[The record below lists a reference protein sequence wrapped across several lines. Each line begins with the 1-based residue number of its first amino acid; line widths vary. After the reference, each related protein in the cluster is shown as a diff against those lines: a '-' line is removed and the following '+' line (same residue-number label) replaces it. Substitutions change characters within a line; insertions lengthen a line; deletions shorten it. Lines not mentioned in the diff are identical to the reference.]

1 MSGEEARALVDGFA
15 LMSAKLE
22 TVAHGVE
29 TIVQHGAPLAARVDD
44 VERQIAAQA
53 ERLDAHDKRL
63 DAHDKRLVR
72 LERSVKRWRWLG
84 ALAFAVGL
92 AVGAHLGAG

>member
-63 DAHDKRLVR
+63 VR

>member
-1 MSGEEARALVDGFA
+1 MSGDEARALVDGFA
-15 LMSAKLE
+15 AMASKLE
-22 TVAHGVE
+22 TVAKGVE

-44 VERQIAAQA
+44 VERRLA
-53 ERLDAHDKRL
+53 EHDKRL
-63 DAHDKRLVR
+63 DK

>member
-1 MSGEEARALVDGFA
+1 VSGDEARTLVDGIAA
-15 LMSAKLE
+15 LASKLE

-44 VERQIAAQA
+44 VERRLAAQA

-63 DAHDKRLVR
+63 GK

-84 ALAFAVGL
+84 AMAFAVGM

>member
-1 MSGEEARALVDGFA
+1 MSGDEARALVDGFA
-15 LMSAKLE
+15 AMASKLE

-44 VERQIAAQA
+44 VERRLAAQA

-63 DAHDKRLVR
+63 GRM
-72 LERSVKRWRWLG
+72 ERSVKRWRWLG
-84 ALAFAVGL
+84 AMAFAVGL

>member
-15 LMSAKLE
+15 AMSSRLE
-22 TVAHGVE
+22 AVAVGVE

-44 VERQIAAQA
+44 VERMLAAQA
-53 ERLDAHDKRL
+53 GRLDAHDKRL
-63 DAHDKRLVR
+63 NK

-84 ALAFAVGL
+84 AVAFVVGL
-92 AVGAHLGAG
+92 AVGAHLGG